1 MRFGFVLPRGDA
13 RDAAELAAV
22 AEDAGWDGFFVWES
36 VWGVD
41 AWMALAA
48 AAVRTER
55 IRLGTMLTPLPRKR
69 PWELA
74 GQTATLDNLSGG
86 RTILSVGLG
95 APHEG
100 WLAFEP
106 DPGRRTRAELLDE
119 GLDVLTGLWAGQP
132 FRYEG
137 RHYRVTPTDFVP
149 PPPLVQRPR
158 IPIWVVG
165 GWPPSSSPRASR
177 GSVSTGPRPGCRW
190 RATTSSPKAPR
201 ATAPPRWSAG
211 GETPALPGG
220 SRRTGASRRARSG
233 STPTRGSAPGRPGE
247 RPVTSMFRERG
258 GTGRSTG
265 RTGAERLG
273 DPPLVAEKGRFS
285 QVPSPVGRLGK
296 GGIGADGAIGWGP
309 GSGATFVRADI
320 YRPASGCALGPR
332 PACPASREMSCAGP
346 GACPAL
352 RSARSR
358 GSSVTPPRSHA
369 SSRRASKTAR
379 WSGSSQLAA
388 APTNASTTSRAS

>member
-1 MRFGFVLPRGDA
+1 MNYGFVLPSGDA
-13 RDAAELAAV
+13 RTAADFAHDAEQ
-22 AEDAGWDGFFVWES
+22 AGWDGFFVWES

-132 FRYEG
+132 FSYEG
-137 RHYRVTPTDFVP
+137 THYRVAPTDFMLP
-149 PPPLVQRPR
+149 PPPVQRPR

-165 GWPPSSSPRASR
+165 GWPAPKSMRRAARYDGWLPNMVAWRGRPAPELSPAVLGGAVEWIRERRAAEGADMR
-177 GSVSTGPRPGCRW
+177 GYDVVVEGSGWPADRVAEWAGAGATWYLDADWSVGPDEVQRHARERLAAG
-190 RATTSSPKAPR
+190 
-201 ATAPPRWSAG
+201 PPR
-211 GETPALPGG
+211 
-220 SRRTGASRRARSG
+220 
-233 STPTRGSAPGRPGE
+233 
-247 RPVTSMFRERG
+247 
-258 GTGRSTG
+258 
-265 RTGAERLG
+265 
-273 DPPLVAEKGRFS
+273 
-285 QVPSPVGRLGK
+285 
-296 GGIGADGAIGWGP
+296 
-309 GSGATFVRADI
+309 
-320 YRPASGCALGPR
+320 
-332 PACPASREMSCAGP
+332 
-346 GACPAL
+346 
-352 RSARSR
+352 
-358 GSSVTPPRSHA
+358 
-369 SSRRASKTAR
+369 
-379 WSGSSQLAA
+379 
-388 APTNASTTSRAS
+388 